1 VILPKASESTR
12 FMTRSFSTMLLAW
25 QYLVGLKTADT
36 ACLDAL
42 HKLPDCAEKVIQTWL
57 TFSHAGIEK
66 PEIVVYDFPQ
76 G

>member
-1 VILPKASESTR
+1 
-12 FMTRSFSTMLLAW
+12 MLLAW